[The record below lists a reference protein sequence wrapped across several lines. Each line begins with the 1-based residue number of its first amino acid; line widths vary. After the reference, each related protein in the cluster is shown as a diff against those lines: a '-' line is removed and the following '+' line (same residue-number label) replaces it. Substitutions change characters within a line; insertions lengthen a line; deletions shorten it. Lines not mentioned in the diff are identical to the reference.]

1 MAGEK
6 IRIDKWMWA
15 VRLFK
20 SRSMAAD
27 FCERG
32 RVKISDQIVKASRNV
47 KEGEVI
53 FIHLG
58 PIHKQIKV
66 VKLLEKRMSAA
77 LVKDFFEDITPA
89 EEVEKLRLHKLA
101 AATYN
106 LKGGGRPT
114 KKDRREMDDFFNL
127 GEEW

>member
-1 MAGEK
+1 MQAEK

-32 RVKISDQIVKASRNV
+32 RVKINDQTVKASRIV

-53 FIHLG
+53 TIHLG
-58 PIHKQIKV
+58 PFHKQVRII
-66 VKLLEKRMSAA
+66 KLLEKRMSAA
-77 LVKDFFEDITPA
+77 MVKDYFEDITSPEA
-89 EEVEKLRLHKLA
+89 LEKLRLHKLA
-101 AATYN
+101 AASYN
-106 LKGGGRPT
+106 LKGQGRPT
-114 KKDRREMDDFFNL
+114 KKDRREMNDFFNL
-127 GEEW
+127 YDE